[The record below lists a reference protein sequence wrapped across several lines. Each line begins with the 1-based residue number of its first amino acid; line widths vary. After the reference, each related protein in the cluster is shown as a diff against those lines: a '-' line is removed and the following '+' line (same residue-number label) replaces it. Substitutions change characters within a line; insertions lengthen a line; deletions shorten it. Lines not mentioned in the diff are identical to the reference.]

1 MKYGKQQTFT
11 WHVDDLK
18 SIHVYP
24 KVNEEFT
31 QWCENTYGS
40 DDLVNVIVARGKI
53 HDYLGMIMDF
63 TQEGSLKID
72 MICYIVGILE
82 EFPYDINATQK
93 TPWMENLLK
102 IQ

>member
-1 MKYGKQQTFT
+1 
-11 WHVDDLK
+11 
-18 SIHVYP
+18 
-24 KVNEEFT
+24 
-31 QWCENTYGS
+31 
-40 DDLVNVIVARGKI
+40 
-53 HDYLGMIMDF
+53 MIMDF